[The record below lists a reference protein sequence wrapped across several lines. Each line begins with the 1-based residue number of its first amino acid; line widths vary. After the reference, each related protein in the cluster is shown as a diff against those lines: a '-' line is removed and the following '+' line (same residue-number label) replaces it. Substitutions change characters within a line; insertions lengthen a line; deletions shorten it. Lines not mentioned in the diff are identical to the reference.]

1 MRRRPKSKFF
11 RGDSIAKKK
20 APEPKLE
27 DASGEP
33 TVEYLTAFHNYV
45 KGHKDVYDHIKAEVH
60 LKARGSAGG
69 TIKAKKRLALIDT
82 EIDPSSN
89 EGPPPEDDKIT
100 NAAPTES
107 QLIETDDYFET
118 SVVLAREGVWTGT
131 DGEPRFKPFDALRD
145 SAKWMLG
152 APITNGHVS
161 GNILPSTRRIGQI
174 VNVEA
179 RPDKK
184 DVFGTAR
191 FYKNGLRD
199 DELDLLRSGN
209 PIDGSIGYRT
219 PLKHEPG
226 VWNDQNYLAVE
237 TGPFVLEEYAILPGG
252 RGACSA
258 SDGCGI
264 FQNAAGVDVPDDK
277 AKTDN
282 SAKGDNVTEV
292 DFTELE
298 TKFQKQLNEAVSRL
312 EAEIVTRDAKI
323 AELEGAHK
331 TLNEAFEAK
340 KTAEA
345 AAKSEADRA
354 KFAKLL
360 NAAAAADPA
369 EVEKMFNAY
378 MADPVGWTTDN
389 RKKLLVE
396 VDPKKADGKQF
407 NAGGQDALAVAKS
420 KTDEIMFKRR

>member
-1 MRRRPKSKFF
+1 
-11 RGDSIAKKK
+11 
-20 APEPKLE
+20 
-27 DASGEP
+27 
-33 TVEYLTAFHNYV
+33 
-45 KGHKDVYDHIKAEVH
+45 
-60 LKARGSAGG
+60 
-69 TIKAKKRLALIDT
+69 
-82 EIDPSSN
+82 
-89 EGPPPEDDKIT
+89 
-100 NAAPTES
+100 
-107 QLIETDDYFET
+107 
-118 SVVLAREGVWTGT
+118 
-131 DGEPRFKPFDALRD
+131 
-145 SAKWMLG
+145 
-152 APITNGHVS
+152 
-161 GNILPSTRRIGQI
+161 
-174 VNVEA
+174 
-179 RPDKK
+179 
-184 DVFGTAR
+184 
-191 FYKNGLRD
+191 
-199 DELDLLRSGN
+199 
-209 PIDGSIGYRT
+209 
-219 PLKHEPG
+219 
-226 VWNDQNYLAVE
+226 LAVE